1 MAADR
6 HWGGATRDDEPSHQ
20 RVDPRHADRDHS
32 HAPPTPDAGLRAG
45 PAALLRLQAKAGN
58 RAVQR
63 LIQAGSRRAVRD
75 RVVEEASGSATGAA
89 APPGGDHAVEDTSVP
104 ATPSAAPRV
113 AAAAVAAPPTAHHQS
128 RTAPA
133 RRPPVRKP
141 PSAPRLRTPAV
152 VPTPMPVS
160 EAPAPMPDT
169 GPATLG
175 NTSPSAPT
183 TGPEPAPPPAP
194 DLAGGGEGGGPVEEP
209 APGTSDSELAELD
222 GSATTPEAPAEEP
235 APEAPAEEP
244 EPQAAGG
251 EPAPEAVGPEP
262 QPEPGAE
269 PAVAAIDDGDGEPVP
284 DVGAAQAEARVE
296 ADAEAEEQRREEEPP
311 AEPAGPEPGGTGG
324 TDPEAVPEASLE
336 AGADAAGPEANE
348 ADVQAAAGAE
358 VEAAE
363 AEGGEEPDVG
373 GGGGGGGAAIEEQ
386 PPPPAP
392 DVSGVSPEQG
402 LSQAGSLPPS
412 QLLTTLGG
420 VQAAAQRET
429 GEARAKLAA
438 SPPTRARAAGSPAT
452 VPGPASDRASLPG
465 GGGPAGAATVPAGAD
480 RSLPT
485 PKPPPVP
492 GGAPPGPPPP
502 RIPEVAQDGSM
513 GESGASALRQAVDRM
528 PVTDAGLRIPAT
540 PAPRVSLDGSADPGA
555 VDAQAAES
563 EADVRSAAAQGA
575 TDSAHPLGEDELY
588 PTVPPETLRAEVDGG
603 GEGGGGGE
611 GAGDGTAPSAGA
623 AGGSVAAGGGAGGGG
638 STEDEAASIVAHQ
651 EHGGEI
657 QAAVQQGGAQ
667 MATARRERAEG
678 EVRER
683 QQGEQEMARLE
694 QENAAEQATERDRAR
709 GEVSER
715 RAAWRA
721 EQAQVVGTA
730 RSEAGQA
737 RLQARQDIEQERA
750 RGDQEAARH
759 HAEGQAEAA
768 EAQRRGEADAAR
780 ERERGKQ
787 ETSGGGLFGWI
798 ASKAKAVFDG
808 IKRGIQAAFEAARK
822 AVQAAL
828 AKATQLAHAAIE
840 AARRVAVG
848 LVKAAGAALT
858 AIASVALAAFPRLRA
873 AAVGWIQNRVR
884 AAETAINNLANKLK
898 EGVTAALNLLGRAL
912 NGLLNLMEKAYL
924 AAVNFVARAVNGII
938 NKVRQAIQ
946 LLGALAGLIR
956 DIAPNPGGWLRNLGA
971 ALMDGVRNH
980 LWGAFKTSVKQWFN
994 DKVEQVVGL
1003 GSAVWNLLK
1012 KGGLSIARIGS
1023 MVWEGIKAA
1032 IPPALIALLIEKLV
1046 SLLVPAAAAVMLI
1059 IQGLQAAWGAASR
1072 ILQAFDRFWAF
1083 LRAVKGGNAGA
1094 AFAAAVAAAA
1104 MAVLDFLSNFLLA
1117 RLAKGASKVGQKLR
1131 SIAQRIGQRLRGLVQ
1146 RVGRRLRGV
1155 GRRLARARDR
1165 LRDRLRRRR
1174 RQTPEQQRRRDQDR
1188 KQQRLAR
1195 AVAAIRPAAGRLL
1208 SSGVS
1213 GARLRAQIMFWRV
1226 RHRLTSLTLTGT
1238 PGFAMRATVNP
1249 SEVVINGV
1257 AYTGAQLREIIH
1269 EAALNVM
1276 ARPEVRDAAARMS
1289 RQRASDPN
1297 APVNIRGPGAM
1308 PGAVRHF
1315 QERTVDQPTRG
1326 SVRHYTLGEESLPFS
1341 EKQGR
1346 FGQHNAIVQGIGT
1359 YPEIAGEL
1367 ATLREAT
1374 GLKDRQI
1381 AGAVWRIVATGQVPR
1396 GMEAHGVLFGRVAAL
1411 MFGRE
1416 GARDT
1421 RVVAHAPMTMD
1432 LVMRG
1437 DMSFHEAF
1445 AAYEGDP
1452 TRVGGR
1458 GAFPTSME
1466 DASAATRGLAAEEAG
1481 IRPREVGGGT
1491 AAKRRELERR
1501 EQELAVRWVTV
1512 RLQSMQGIDATD
1524 RGAVVRKV
1532 TDLLL
1537 RFYQM
1542 RR

>member
-1 MAADR
+1 VAADR
-6 HWGGATRDDEPSHQ
+6 RWAGATRDDEPSHQ
-20 RVDPRHADRDHS
+20 RVDPRHADSDHS

-58 RAVQR
+58 RAVRR

-75 RVVEEASGSATGAA
+75 QVVEEASGTATARDTAGPAAA
-89 APPGGDHAVEDTSVP
+89 APPVT
-104 ATPSAAPRV
+104 T
-113 AAAAVAAPPTAHHQS
+113 AAVTVPP
-128 RTAPA
+128 APA
-133 RRPPVRKP
+133 GHHHARPAPVHRPPVHKP
-141 PSAPRLRTPAV
+141 PSAPRRRTPAV
-152 VPTPMPVS
+152 VPTPIPVPQTPVTTPES
-160 EAPAPMPDT
+160 
-169 GPATLG
+169 GPAVA
-175 NTSPSAPT
+175 PSAPA

-194 DLAGGGEGGGPVEEP
+194 DLGGGNDGAGPVEEP

-222 GSATTPEAPAEEP
+222 GSATTPEPPAEEP
-235 APEAPAEEP
+235 APEEPASE
-244 EPQAAGG
+244 AAGG
-251 EPAPEAVGPEP
+251 EPTQEAARPEL
-262 QPEPGAE
+262 QPEPEPGGE
-269 PAVAAIDDGDGEPVP
+269 PAVAAIDDGEPEPVP
-284 DVGAAQAEARVE
+284 DVGAAQAEAQVE
-296 ADAEAEEQRREEEPP
+296 ADGEAEEDRREEEQP
-311 AEPAGPEPGGTGG
+311 AEPAGPEAAEAGEAGGA
-324 TDPEAVPEASLE
+324 DPEAVPEASLE
-336 AGADAAGPEANE
+336 AGADAEGPDATE

-358 VEAAE
+358 VDAAV
-363 AEGGEEPDVG
+363 ADGGEEPDVG
-373 GGGGGGGAAIEEQ
+373 GGGGGGGAAVEEPQ
-386 PPPPAP
+386 PAPAP

-402 LSQAGSLPPS
+402 LSQAGALPPA
-412 QLLTTLGG
+412 QLLTTLDG
-420 VQAAAQRET
+420 VQAAAQREA
-429 GEARAKLAA
+429 GEERAKLAA

-452 VPGPASDRASLPG
+452 VPGPASDRAGVPG
-465 GGGPAGAATVPAGAD
+465 GGGPTGPATVPAGAD
-480 RSLPT
+480 RPLPT

-492 GGAPPGPPPP
+492 TNAPPGPPPP
-502 RIPEVAQDGSM
+502 RIPEAAQDGSM
-513 GESGASALRQAVDRM
+513 GESGAAALRQAVDRM
-528 PVTDAGLRIPAT
+528 PVTDPGLRVPAT
-540 PAPRVSLDGSADPGA
+540 AAPRVSLDGSADPGA

-563 EADVRSAAAQGA
+563 EADVQSAAAQGA
-575 TDSAHPLGEDELY
+575 TDAAHPLGEDELY
-588 PTVPPETLRAEVDGG
+588 PTVPLETLRADAD
-603 GEGGGGGE
+603 GGGGGGG
-611 GAGDGTAPSAGA
+611 GAGSGGGGGPMVAGE
-623 AGGSVAAGGGAGGGG
+623 GAGGGG
-638 STEDEAASIVAHQ
+638 STDDEAASIVAHQ

-657 QAAVQQGGAQ
+657 QAAVQQGRAQ
-667 MATARRERAEG
+667 MATARSERAEG

-694 QENAAEQATERDRAR
+694 QENAAEQAAERDRAR

-715 RAAWRA
+715 RSAWRA

-737 RLQARQDIEQERA
+737 RLQARQTIEQERA

-759 HAEGQAEAA
+759 HAEGEAEAA
-768 EAQRRGEADAAR
+768 EAQRRGEEEAAR

-798 ASKAKAVFDG
+798 ASKAKSVFDG

-840 AARRVAVG
+840 AARQVAVG

-858 AIASVALAAFPRLRA
+858 AIASVALAAFPRLRE
-873 AAVGWIQNRVR
+873 AAVGWIRNRVR

-924 AAVNFVARAVNGII
+924 AAVNFVASAVNGII

-980 LWGAFKTSVKQWFN
+980 LWGAFRTSVKQWFN

-1012 KGGLSIARIGS
+1012 RGGLTIARIGS

-1032 IPPALIALLIEKLV
+1032 IPPALIALLVEKLV

-1072 ILQAFDRFWAF
+1072 ILQAFDRFFAF

-1094 AFAAAVAAAA
+1094 AFATAVAAAA

-1117 RLAKGASKVGQKLR
+1117 RLARGASKVGQKLR

-1146 RVGRRLRGV
+1146 RVGRRLRGI
-1155 GRRLARARDR
+1155 GRRLGRARDR

-1174 RQTPEQQRRRDQDR
+1174 RQTPEQRRQRDQDR
-1188 KQQRLAR
+1188 KQQRLAG
-1195 AVAAIRPAAGRLL
+1195 AVAAIRPAASRLL

-1213 GARLRAQIMFWRV
+1213 GARLRAQILFWRV

-1269 EAALNVM
+1269 DAALNVM
-1276 ARPEVRDAAARMS
+1276 ARPETRDAAARMS
-1289 RQRASDPN
+1289 QQRDRDLN
-1297 APVNIRGPGAM
+1297 APVNISGPGAL

-1326 SVRHYTLGEESLPFS
+1326 SMRHYTLGEERLPFS
-1341 EKQGR
+1341 ERQGR
-1346 FGQHNAIVQGIGT
+1346 AGQHNAIVQGIGT
-1359 YPEIAGEL
+1359 YPEIAQEL
-1367 ATLREAT
+1367 EDLRKST
-1374 GLKDRQI
+1374 GMTDAQF
-1381 AGAVWRIVATGQVPR
+1381 AGAARRLVATGQVPAR
-1396 GMEAHGVLFGRVAAL
+1396 MQQHSVLLGRVVAL

-1432 LVMRG
+1432 LIMRG
-1437 DMSFHEAF
+1437 DMSFDEAF
-1445 AAYEGDP
+1445 RGYEGDP

-1458 GAFPTSME
+1458 GAFPTSMK

-1481 IRPREVGGGT
+1481 IRPREVGGST
-1491 AAKRRELERR
+1491 EARRRELERR
-1501 EQELAVRWVTV
+1501 EQDLAVRWVTV
-1512 RLQSMQGIDATD
+1512 RLQAMQGIDATD

-1537 RFYQM
+1537 QFYQM
-1542 RR
+1542 HR